1 MSTTCV
7 IGLLWGDEGKGK
19 IVDLFAEKADYVV
32 RYGGGHNAGHT
43 LIHEGETLVLHL
55 IPSAILHSEVI
66 NVIGGGVVIDP
77 FHLRDELEEL
87 AGKGIQVELG
97 RNLLL
102 AETCHLILP
111 LHRRLDKLS
120 EQQRGKDRIGTT
132 GRGIGPAYADRA
144 TRIGLRLGD
153 LLRPERLRPALRKLY
168 DSKAALFAEGGT
180 EIPEVDALAEE
191 LIGIGEQ
198 LAPGIVDAGHR
209 LRSAQNE
216 GKSLLLEGAQGVLL
230 DVDHGT
236 YPFVTS
242 SNSSTGG
249 IASGTGLPPASLDAV
264 AGIVKAYSTRVGQ
277 GPFPTELS
285 GERAEALRKAG
296 NEYGSTTGRPR
307 RCGWFDAVALRF
319 AVQVSGTTEI
329 VLTNL
334 DVLAGLGALKIATS
348 YELPGRGQIEGF
360 PAFDLDRVE
369 PQYVEMAGIPGD
381 ISDIRSYEK
390 LPEEARRYVEAIEE
404 LAGATVSLISVGPG
418 RDQVIRKG
426 SPR

>member
-55 IPSAILHSEVI
+55 IPSAILHSEVT

-77 FHLRDELEEL
+77 FHLRDELGEL

-111 LHRRLDKLS
+111 LHRSLDQLS
-120 EQQRGKDRIGTT
+120 EQQRGQDRIGTT

-144 TRIGLRLGD
+144 SRIGLRLGD
-153 LLRPERLRPALRKLY
+153 LLRPERLRPALRKIY
-168 DSKAALFAEGGT
+168 DNKAPLFT
-180 EIPEVDALAEE
+180 ESDIDLPSADQLADE
-191 LIGIGEQ
+191 LIAIGEQ

-209 LRSAQNE
+209 LRQAQSA
-216 GKSLLLEGAQGVLL
+216 GRKLLLEGAQGVLL

-249 IASGTGLPPASLDAV
+249 IASGTGLPPASLDSV

-277 GPFPTELS
+277 GPFPSELS
-285 GERAEALRKAG
+285 GEQAEALRKAG

-307 RCGWFDAVALRF
+307 RCGWFDAVALRY

-334 DVLAGLGALKIATS
+334 DVLAGLGPLKIATS
-348 YELPGRGQIEGF
+348 YEIPGRGPIEGF
-360 PAFDLDRVE
+360 PAFDLDLVE
-369 PQYVEMAGIPGD
+369 PRYEEMAGIPGD
-381 ISDIRSYEK
+381 ISEIRSYEK
-390 LPEEARRYVEAIEE
+390 LPDEARQYVEAIEGM
-404 LAGATVSLISVGPG
+404 AGAPVSLISVGPG
-418 RDQVIRKG
+418 RDQVIHRG
-426 SPR
+426 SAR